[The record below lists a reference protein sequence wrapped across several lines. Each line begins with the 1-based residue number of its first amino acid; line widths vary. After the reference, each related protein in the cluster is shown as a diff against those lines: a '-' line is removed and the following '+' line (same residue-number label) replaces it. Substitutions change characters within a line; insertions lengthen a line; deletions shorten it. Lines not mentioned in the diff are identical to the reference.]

1 MSPPPH
7 ARRAAMRV
15 SDATD
20 GASIRATRV
29 MPTVPDASAMVAAR
43 VATGIVG
50 ASTAIGIATATATA
64 VAVTGR
70 PQSAVAS
77 ARPSALLIAME
88 PSAKGSN
95 ATVTVTATPPRRLSK
110 IQPAK

>member
-1 MSPPPH
+1 MSPLPH

-15 SDATD
+15 SGARD

-29 MPTVPDASAMVAAR
+29 TPTVPDASAMVAAR
-43 VATGIVG
+43 VASGIGG
-50 ASTAIGIATATATA
+50 ASRAIGIATATA

-70 PQSAVAS
+70 PQSAA
-77 ARPSALLIAME
+77 PSALQSARLIAMV

-95 ATVTVTATPPRRLSK
+95 ATITATATPPRLLK
-110 IQPAK
+110 TQPAK